1 MALVF
6 LLLFL
11 FSLCL
16 LFLPKRLWRYYNLC
30 KAMRKLPVMAPPH
43 WFWGHANFV
52 EFSQSFATKAYAWR
66 TENNIDI
73 NCFWLG
79 PFRAFVML
87 HAPEHFRTVIKNPK
101 SPDAYAMLEPWLGRG
116 LLIENGS
123 RWLRNRRLLTPAFHF
138 DVLKPY
144 VHVYNDCTDI
154 LLSKWKRSALNGET
168 VEVYNTINQLTL
180 DVILRCACS
189 HFSSCQEKGKVDPYV
204 DAVLEI
210 CNLSVSRFMNPVLAA
225 SNDFIYFYLT
235 PQGWR
240 YRRAL
245 REAHKHSEKII
256 KERKAVLM
264 NEGRQERI
272 AKSKLKCLDFLDI
285 LLLAN
290 KERKD
295 GDGLSDLEIRY
306 EVDTFVFEG
315 YDTTANALTWM
326 LYYLAKYPE
335 IQEKCREEVRDVLR
349 GRNQLDYDD
358 LSKLQYTQCCIKE
371 AMRLNPPVF
380 NIVRSLTEDITIG
393 GYYIPKEADVVIDI
407 GGIHR
412 SPNVWENPLEYNPL
426 RFHPDHAKDRDPF
439 SYVPFSA
446 GPRNCIGQNFAFN
459 EEQVVIAS
467 ILNKFSLEIRDERIK
482 QQLDFL
488 PLVLLRP
495 AEELHLKLT
504 LLSQ

>member
-1 MALVF
+1 
-6 LLLFL
+6 
-11 FSLCL
+11 
-16 LFLPKRLWRYYNLC
+16 
-30 KAMRKLPVMAPPH
+30 MAPPH
-43 WFWGHANFV
+43 WFWGHANII
-52 EFSQSFATKAYAWR
+52 ELNQSFADKVYAWR
-66 TENNIDI
+66 LKNNINI
-73 NCFWLG
+73 NVFWLG
-79 PFRAFVML
+79 PFRAMVSLHLPEYFKAVM
-87 HAPEHFRTVIKNPK
+87 KNPK
-101 SPDAYAMLEPWLGRG
+101 APEAYSLLEDWLGRG

-123 RWLRNRRLLTPAFHF
+123 RWFSNRRLLTPAFHF

-154 LLSKWKRSALNGET
+154 LLGKWEKSALNGET

-189 HFSSCQEKGKVDPYV
+189 HFSSCQEKGRNDPYV
-204 DAVLEI
+204 KAVLDL
-210 CNLSVSRFMNPVLAA
+210 CDLSAERFMNPLLTV
-225 SNDFIYFYLT
+225 NNFVYFYLT
-235 PQGWR
+235 SRGWR
-240 YRRAL
+240 HRKAL
-245 REAHKHSEKII
+245 KETHKHSEKII

-315 YDTTANALTWM
+315 YDTTANALTWT

-380 NIVRSLTEDITIG
+380 NIFRSLTEDTVIG
-393 GYYIPKEADVVIDI
+393 GHYIPKEAMIIIDI
-407 GGIHR
+407 TGIHR
-412 SPNVWENPLEYNPL
+412 NPNIWKNPMEYDPL
-426 RFHPDHAKDRDPF
+426 RFHPEHSKERDPF
-439 SYVPFSA
+439 SFVPFSA

-467 ILNKFSLEIRDERIK
+467 ILNKFSLEISDERIK
-482 QQLDFL
+482 ERLDIL
-488 PLVLLRP
+488 PVVLLRP

-504 LLSQ
+504 LL